1 MSARNSQPSQLRPTS
16 YLQRPVPCSALET
29 KVNAYVHSTIL
40 LPSTSPFPFSDMT
53 TPYKHHASSV
63 VPAQLAFL
71 AIYNPALGPTDE
83 TFADQLVFW
92 YSRKASEARRADK
105 SKDAK
110 SEARRKAADREEEN
124 ERLRQIGLAQGMIGF
139 AKTFSDGET
148 PVDSIETDKSRIVLR
163 ELENGWWILASI
175 DLTRLPA
182 ATAGGSSK
190 AKVDPNAKPVL
201 EYSSREVS
209 PPALLMQQLMQA
221 HWLFLLH
228 HGPTLDELFV
238 KLSRDKF
245 CSTLERYWM
254 RFARSW
260 DVLLHGNPA
269 SDVFGGIKL
278 AAGGELGVGV
288 GEEEWGSAE
297 REVLE
302 DLTRRTEGLIDVVV
316 SRFGEPISKEE
327 ITATDTELLPWLG
340 SSNVPAASDGVIF
353 GGLDKLNRPS
363 VRSISL
369 WMQHI
374 YEYGDYAYGVR
385 DNPHRE
391 RRKRRRRN
399 PPPSTDDM
407 SSSPRQSRTATPKD
421 PKQRIR
427 QQEESAR
434 PESPLIDPDLLP
446 KDDRPQMYDRV
457 ASHDHATGTMT
468 PQSASHPDI
477 PPPIVSAAEQALKKA
492 TKDADRKSTEENPTE
507 TDDGTTMGI
516 PDQYMKYMTFGLSS
530 LAKSYTKTPTE
541 TTKATP
547 ESQKKANPSESTR
560 KSKPTKQ
567 SKVPMEDKLELSH
580 ADPIPDGEQL
590 RARIAQQINAENSG
604 HFVVGLK
611 GDLSADPSH
620 ASDEDTEGSSHE
632 ESGGSRILL
641 RTLQVKLTSK
651 QQSYSDKVNEDLE
664 RGNDSSNTT
673 GHLVPENPVTK
684 DCCRLRVLIYVH
696 RPFVFA
702 FLFEQRTSSLSYA
715 GLYKSLH
722 DTLAPIHKR
731 LLSSTSPETVAQRID
746 LSQYQHHQQTQPSAP
761 GTNNET
767 PTNPDNPIF
776 SLIYDPATLSLHSN
790 IPNIPPPGGYK
801 PWPRIDA
808 LNVHATLLASL
819 SATSGAKGETAL
831 ERTSKTAR
839 GWWVVWLRMPPS
851 IALDD
856 ARPGGGGSGSEVG
869 EGDGDGEMESG
880 GLDSQGGALSTVGW
894 THSVTPG
901 AVVGDTHRVAFL
913 VRKAGEGGSG
923 SGGSVSGAGSA
934 KGRLGSVMWSSLGMR
949 AVSGGG
955 GGGSSEGESTAALGG
970 GGFGIDAR
978 RYVEGLLSLN
988 R

>member
-1 MSARNSQPSQLRPTS
+1 
-16 YLQRPVPCSALET
+16 
-29 KVNAYVHSTIL
+29 
-40 LPSTSPFPFSDMT
+40 MT

-71 AIYNPALGPTDE
+71 AIYNPTLGPTDE

-92 YSRKASEARRADK
+92 YSRKATEARRAAK
-105 SKDAK
+105 TTNDAAGD
-110 SEARRKAADREEEN
+110 ARRKAADREEEN

-139 AKTFSDGET
+139 AKTFSDGER
-148 PVDSIETDKSRIVLR
+148 PVDSIETDKSRIVLH

-182 ATAGGSSK
+182 ATTTPVGSSK
-190 AKVDPNAKPVL
+190 GKVDPNAKPVL

-209 PPALLMQQLMQA
+209 PAALLTQQLVQA
-221 HWLFLLH
+221 HWLFMLH

-238 KLSRDKF
+238 KLSREKF

-269 SDVFGGIKL
+269 SEVFGGIKL

-288 GEEEWGSAE
+288 GEEEWGSSE

-302 DLTRRTEGLIDVVV
+302 DLTRRTEGLVDVVV
-316 SRFGEPISKEE
+316 ARYGEPATKEE
-327 ITATDTELLPWLG
+327 SSANDTEVLPWLG
-340 SSNVPAASDGVIF
+340 SGNVPSASDGIIF

-369 WMQHI
+369 WMQQI
-374 YEYGDYAYGVR
+374 YSYGDYAYGVK

-391 RRKRRRRN
+391 RRKRRKRN
-399 PPPSTDDM
+399 PPPKMDDT
-407 SSSPRQSRTATPKD
+407 SSPSIKSRTSPAKD
-421 PKQRIR
+421 PKQKLQ
-427 QQEESAR
+427 QQEGVVR

-446 KDDRPQMYDRV
+446 KDHRPQMYDRV
-457 ASHDHATGTMT
+457 ASHDHATGQMT
-468 PQSASHPDI
+468 PQSASHPEI
-477 PPPIVSAAEQALKKA
+477 PPPIVSAAEQALNKA
-492 TKDADRKSTEENPTE
+492 TKDADRKSAEEQTTE

-530 LAKSYTKTPTE
+530 LAKSYNKKPTE
-541 TTKATP
+541 TTQVA
-547 ESQKKANPSESTR
+547 SESLR
-560 KSKPTKQ
+560 KPKPTASNRKPKVSKRSEDQ
-567 SKVPMEDKLELSH
+567 SDEKPELTH
-580 ADPIPDGEQL
+580 ADPIPDGEEL
-590 RARIAQQINAENSG
+590 RAKIARQIHGENQG

-611 GDLSADPSH
+611 GDLSMDSPAN
-620 ASDEDTEGSSHE
+620 SDEEANMTEGSLGE
-632 ESGGSRILL
+632 ESGGSRTLL
-641 RTLQVKLTSK
+641 RTLQVELTPK
-651 QQSYSDKVNEDLE
+651 VQDYTDKVNEDLE
-664 RGNDSSNTT
+664 RGDNGSNKT
-673 GHLVPENPVTK
+673 GHLLPENPVTK
-684 DCCRLRVLIYVH
+684 DCRRLRVLIYVH

-702 FLFEQRTSSLSYA
+702 FLFEQRTSSLSYSS
-715 GLYKSLH
+715 LYKSLH
-722 DTLAPIHKR
+722 TTLAPIHKR

-746 LSQYQHHQQTQPSAP
+746 LSHHQHQAHPSTT
-761 GTNNET
+761 TNND
-767 PTNPDNPIF
+767 TNSPSDNEIF
-776 SLIYDPATLSLHSN
+776 SLIYDPATLSLHSS

-801 PWPRIDA
+801 PWPRLDA

-819 SATSGAKGETAL
+819 SATSGAKSDTAL

-856 ARPGGGGSGSEVG
+856 ARPGPSGSGSEAG
-869 EGDGDGEMESG
+869 GDGDNDVESSG
-880 GLDSQGGALSTVGW
+880 YGLDSQGGAISTLGLASSFTPAKTVGEM
-894 THSVTPG
+894 
-901 AVVGDTHRVAFL
+901 HRVAFL
-913 VRKAGEGGSG
+913 VRKAGENGSG
-923 SGGSVSGAGSA
+923 VGASASGAGQGKS
-934 KGRLGSVMWSSLGMR
+934 RLGSAMWSSLGMR
-949 AVSGGG
+949 AVSGGS
-955 GGGSSEGESTAALGG
+955 GGGSSEGESTSALGG